1 MKNPLRMTAR
11 EGRTVSVRLDRDLRR
26 LFTKAAQV
34 VEAGYWSQGEYARD
48 KEGFGKAID
57 SPTADTWCV
66 TGVVW
71 SEARK
76 RKIDGRS
83 LYWAWERLT
92 GALVDLAPKF
102 VGSVTLYNDTPGRTK
117 EEIAQL
123 LRRAAERRDGGQEE
137 KT

>member
-48 KEGFGKAID
+48 RDGYLDFSD
-57 SPTADTWCV
+57 SPSAVSWTAA
-66 TGVVW
+66 GVVML
-71 SEARK
+71 EAKK
-76 RKIDGRS
+76 RKLDGRA
-83 LYWAWERLT
+83 LFWAWERLT
-92 GALVDLAPKF
+92 GALVDLAPDF
-102 VGSVTLYNDTPGRTK
+102 VGSVNLYNNTPGRTK
-117 EEIAQL
+117 EEIAKL